1 MGLILGLIIGGFLIY
16 LALYGIGILLGLIG
30 GSLCLISKGN
40 WIGIVI
46 LVAVVALILKV
57 VF

>member
-1 MGLILGLIIGGFLIY
+1 MGLLICILIGGFLLY
-16 LALYGIGILLGLIG
+16 LAVYGLGIILALIG

-46 LVAVVALILKV
+46 LIAVVALILKM

>member
-16 LALYGIGILLGLIG
+16 LALYGIGILLWLVG

-46 LVAVVALILKV
+46 LVAVVVLILKV